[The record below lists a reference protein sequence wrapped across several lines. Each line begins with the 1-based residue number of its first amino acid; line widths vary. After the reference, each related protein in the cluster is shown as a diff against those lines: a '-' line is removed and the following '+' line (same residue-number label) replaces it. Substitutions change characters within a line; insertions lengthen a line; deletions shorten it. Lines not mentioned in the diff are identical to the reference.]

1 MLRLRIIAP
10 IEARMKRV
18 MDEEGLSA
26 RQAEHRIRESDR
38 EVQARV
44 SKMLEVD
51 VEEPQLYDAV
61 LNTTSAP
68 LETLATVVIDLARA
82 VAKSCPANSRH
93 LLNDAC
99 FTSQVRAALMA
110 HPKVG
115 HAPIEVNSSSG
126 AVTITGESLVPPW
139 DRLVRNLV
147 AQIEGVASVKLE
159 VDGPPIPT
167 RMG

>member
-1 MLRLRIIAP
+1 
-10 IEARMKRV
+10 MKRV

-68 LETLATVVIDLARA
+68 LEFRIPRKPREDR
-82 VAKSCPANSRH
+82 
-93 LLNDAC
+93 
-99 FTSQVRAALMA
+99 RAALRRLDHHSA
-110 HPKVG
+110 SG
-115 HAPIEVNSSSG
+115 LLAPDEPREHRREINHR
-126 AVTITGESLVPPW
+126 AVPVEIRRP
-139 DRLVRNLV
+139 
-147 AQIEGVASVKLE
+147 A
-159 VDGPPIPT
+159 
-167 RMG
+167 